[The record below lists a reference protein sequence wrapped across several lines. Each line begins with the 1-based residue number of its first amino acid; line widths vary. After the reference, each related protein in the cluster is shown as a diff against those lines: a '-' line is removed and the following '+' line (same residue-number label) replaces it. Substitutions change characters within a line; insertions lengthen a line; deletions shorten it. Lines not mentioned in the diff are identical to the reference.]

1 MSTTAAQAVG
11 GAATGAA
18 GRPTW
23 STRLAF
29 ILAAAGSS
37 VGLGNIWKFP
47 YITGEYGGG
56 AFVLFYLGCIAAI
69 GLPVMMT
76 EVMLGR
82 RARRSPI
89 GAMRYNS
96 EAETGRRR
104 WGFIGVIATL
114 TAFLI
119 LSFYSVIAGWAL
131 PFVLYAAGGAF
142 TGTSPEEIG
151 ALYGSLMSSPADL
164 TIWHTLFMALT
175 VAVSAAGVR
184 AGVERAVRWLMPA
197 LAVMLVMLVGYNFAN
212 GAMGEAAAFLFR
224 PDFSKLSAE
233 GMLVAMGHSFF
244 TLSLAS
250 GAMMAY
256 GSYLPSNAS
265 IARASVAVVV
275 MDTVIALTAGL
286 AIFPIVL
293 GNGLDPSAGPGLV
306 FQTLPIAFGQ
316 MPGGVFFGT
325 LFFVLLVVAAWT
337 SSLSLLESQA
347 AWLEEK
353 GLSRSTGA
361 IVAGVAAWL
370 VGLTTVFSLNI
381 WSGFAPLDAIPMFE
395 GKTLFDIY
403 NFLTANI
410 FMPLGGL
417 LMAVFAG
424 WVMSRKASAEVLGMS
439 EGLYRVWLVIV
450 RLVVPAAI
458 LVIFVTNFT
467 G

>member
-1 MSTTAAQAVG
+1 MSTTAADAVSG
-11 GAATGAA
+11 VTTGAGA
-18 GRPTW
+18 RPTW

-96 EAETGRRR
+96 ETETGGHR
-104 WGFIGVIATL
+104 WGVVGIIATV
-114 TAFLI
+114 TAFII
-119 LSFYSVIAGWAL
+119 LSFYSVVAGWAL
-131 PFVLYAAGGAF
+131 PFVVHAVGGAF
-142 TGTSPEEIG
+142 TGASAEEIG
-151 ALYGSLMSSPADL
+151 GLFGSLVSSPGEL
-164 TIWHTLFMALT
+164 TIWHTLFMLLT
-175 VAVSAAGVR
+175 VGVSAAGVR

-197 LAVMLVMLVGYNFAN
+197 LAVMLLLLVGYNVAN
-212 GAMGEAAAFLFR
+212 GAMGEAVAFLFQ

-233 GMLVAMGHSFF
+233 GMLAAMGHSFF

-256 GSYLPSNAS
+256 GSYLPGNAS
-265 IARASVAVVV
+265 IARASVTVAI

-286 AIFPIVL
+286 AIFPIVF
-293 GNGLDPSAGPGLV
+293 GNGLEPGAGPGLV
-306 FQTLPIAFGQ
+306 FQTLPIAFGK

-337 SSLSLLESQA
+337 SSLSMLESQA

-370 VGLTTVFSLNI
+370 VGMTTVFSLNI
-381 WSGFAPLDAIPMFE
+381 WSDFAPLDAVPMFE

-403 NFLTANI
+403 DFLTANI

-424 WVMSRKASAEVLGMS
+424 WVMSRKASAEALGMP
-439 EGLYRVWLVIV
+439 EWLYRVWLVIMRFV
-450 RLVVPAAI
+450 APAAI
-458 LVIFVTNFT
+458 LVIFVANFA